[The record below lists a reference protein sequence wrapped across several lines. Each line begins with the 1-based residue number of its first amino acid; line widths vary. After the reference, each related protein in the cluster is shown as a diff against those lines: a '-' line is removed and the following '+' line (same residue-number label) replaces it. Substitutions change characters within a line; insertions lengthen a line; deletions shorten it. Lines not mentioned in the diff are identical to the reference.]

1 MKQHSCFAIWG
12 LAENRSAALLKRE
25 NFVMDVMPAFGNT
38 KSFDIPVNAY
48 LHFVFGI
55 LWRECYKSDYRPA
68 WCPIAGVD
76 RKLRKQLP
84 IKFH

>member
-12 LAENRSAALLKRE
+12 LAENRSAAPLKRE

-48 LHFVFGI
+48 LHFVLGI
-55 LWRECYKSDYRPA
+55 L
-68 WCPIAGVD
+68 
-76 RKLRKQLP
+76 
-84 IKFH
+84 